1 MTTEADE
8 AAFAHWYEAAQT
20 AQREVARLTG
30 ARDEAL
36 RDRDAERIAK
46 THRFGLRR
54 ELEEALG
61 VGDSYADGAL
71 EAALV
76 RIKAMGEAEDECS
89 RLRRDVEIEREA
101 HAESRVA
108 LQRSLSSGVL
118 PCESCDDHWAIH
130 HAIRDALKLSN
141 GDEDNAR
148 EATVAG
154 AERIRQQL
162 DGAHSDVTRLRREL
176 DEALAGRE
184 REYARAEAEHDAAAR
199 IASEWAASSEW
210 VTVCDPCHRCWGPTL
225 AGSLVC
231 GECADDDVRQMP
243 GGAT

>member
-1 MTTEADE
+1 MTTEAEE

-20 AQREVARLTG
+20 AQREVARLT
-30 ARDEAL
+30 AERDEAI
-36 RDRDAERIAK
+36 RYRDAEPIAK
-46 THRFGLRR
+46 THLFGLRR

-76 RIKAMGEAEDECS
+76 RIAVLRTVEAD
-89 RLRRDVEIEREA
+89 RD
-101 HAESRVA
+101 
-108 LQRSLSSGVL
+108 
-118 PCESCDDHWAIH
+118 
-130 HAIRDALKLSN
+130 
-141 GDEDNAR
+141 
-148 EATVAG
+148 
-154 AERIRQQL
+154 
-162 DGAHSDVTRLRREL
+162 RLRREL
-176 DEALAGRE
+176 GEALAGRE